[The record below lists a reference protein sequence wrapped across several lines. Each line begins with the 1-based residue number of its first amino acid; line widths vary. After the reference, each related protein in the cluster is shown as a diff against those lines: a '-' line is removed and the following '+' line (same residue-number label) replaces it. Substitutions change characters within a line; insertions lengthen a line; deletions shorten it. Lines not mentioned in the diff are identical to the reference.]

1 MPLTNEEKLSI
12 LEQHMKKVD
21 YEIYGLELDVLE
33 AEVALSDSA
42 ILTLLADRL
51 AVLESQRLTLLNEKT
66 KLTTQ
71 G

>member
-1 MPLTNEEKLSI
+1 
-12 LEQHMKKVD
+12 MKKVD

-51 AVLESQRLTLLNEKT
+51 AILESQKLTLLNEKT

>member
-12 LEQHMKKVD
+12 LEQHIKKVD

-33 AEVALSDSA
+33 AEIAFADSA

>member
-51 AVLESQRLTLLNEKT
+51 AILESQKLTLLNEKT

>member
-51 AVLESQRLTLLNEKT
+51 AILESQRLTLLNEKT